1 MTEEKRAEII
11 GLLSRLSSLK
21 EFLKMLLVVI
31 EELEAK
37 YQALLSG
44 AGEP

>member
-1 MTEEKRAEII
+1 MTDEKRAEII
-11 GLLSRLSSLK
+11 GYLTKLSSLK
-21 EFLKMLLVVI
+21 EHLKILLVVL